1 MVNQATVETDRTI
14 HIVEET
20 EGVEKM
26 IGKNEVKALAVL
38 SPKNGCEAIDRVI
51 EFADSGLAKYKVY
64 VKYVVDIDPI
74 AGLYFKDGQFDRL
87 RKEGQ
92 EIVDPQITRLRNCGV
107 DVEVL
112 PFHFG
117 IAAEEILRTEKQIQ
131 PDIIVVGATRTSTV
145 RRLLWGDFCE
155 DILRRANTP
164 VVTVRS
170 NGAVSPSHH
179 RNVDVGHCA

>member
-20 EGVEKM
+20 EGVERM
-26 IGKNEVKALAVL
+26 NGKNEVKALAVL
-38 SPKNGCEAIDRVI
+38 SPDGCEAIDRVI

-64 VKYVVDIDPI
+64 LKYIVDIDPI
-74 AGLYFKDGQFDRL
+74 AELYFKDGQFDRL

-131 PDIIVVGATRTSTV
+131 PDIIVVGSSRTSTV
-145 RRLLWGDFCE
+145 RRLLWGGICE
-155 DILRRANTP
+155 DMVRQAKTP
-164 VVTVRS
+164 VLIVRS
-170 NGAVSPSHH
+170 NGAVSPRSH
-179 RNVDVGHCA
+179 RKAAVGHYV